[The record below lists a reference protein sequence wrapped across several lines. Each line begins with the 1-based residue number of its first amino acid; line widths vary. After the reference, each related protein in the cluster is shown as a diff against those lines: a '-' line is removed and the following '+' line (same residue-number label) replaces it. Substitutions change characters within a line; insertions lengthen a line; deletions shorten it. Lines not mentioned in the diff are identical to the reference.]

1 MKLLGGGRKFP
12 RLKFPPGSLV
22 TADDD
27 DDDDNDDDGDGDGDT
42 GAVCSAV
49 RGVLALGNGD
59 GDGGPLHST
68 SAFQSDNS
76 HHMSTV
82 QRLSSDLIFFKM

>member
-27 DDDDNDDDGDGDGDT
+27 DNDDEDDDDDDDDDDDEDDDGNDGDND
-42 GAVCSAV
+42 V
-49 RGVLALGNGD
+49 RHIRA
-59 GDGGPLHST
+59 
-68 SAFQSDNS
+68 
-76 HHMSTV
+76 
-82 QRLSSDLIFFKM
+82 